1 MNAIQTIIPLA
12 QELYWL
18 KQVVSTR
25 LEFFIGSNP
34 EKKGTSYLPPPKLE
48 NAENPYVQFALE
60 YELSPQ
66 ERFIL
71 MLAFAPHIQPG
82 LLEQLFADYLKQD
95 GMYPEI
101 GGIRGEKSRNFM
113 PTGQT
118 ALFLLAGSH
127 LDKRLQNESLFSGE
141 SRLFKEQ
148 ILFLEEMK
156 GGEPKLSGKLLIHPE
171 YVELFK
177 TGKTSRPM
185 MSSQFPAEY
194 IQTSLDW
201 EDLVLPK
208 STMKQVG
215 ELHRW
220 IRHQETLMNQW
231 KMKGKL
237 KPGYRTLFYGPPGT
251 GKTLTATLL
260 GKATGKD
267 VFRIDLSMVVSK
279 YIGETEQ
286 NLARLFNRAENKNWI
301 LFFDEADALFGKR
314 TDVRDAHDKYANQ
327 EVSYL
332 LQRIETFNGLTILAS
347 NYKDNI
353 DDAFTRRFQSLIYF
367 PMPKAVERLQL
378 WKKAF
383 PSQVDTSQIDFNRLA
398 NQFELT
404 GANIMNIVQF
414 VCLQILDLETTIL
427 PPDLLRKAIFRE
439 YGKEGKL
446 V

>member
-1 MNAIQTIIPLA
+1 MTNIQTIIPLA
-12 QELYWL
+12 QELQWL

-25 LEFFIGSNP
+25 LKFFIGSNP

-48 NAENPYVQFALE
+48 NEENPYVKFAVE
-60 YELSPQ
+60 YGLSAQ

-82 LLEQLFADYLKQD
+82 LLEQLFSDYLKKD

-127 LDKRLQNESLFSGE
+127 LDKRLQNEALFSSE

-156 GGEPKLSGKLLIHPE
+156 DGEPKLSGKLLIHPE

-177 TGKTSRPM
+177 TGKTSRPI
-185 MSSQFPAEY
+185 MSGQFPAEY
-194 IQTSLDW
+194 IETSLTW
-201 EDLVLPK
+201 EDLVLPQ
-208 STMKQVG
+208 STMKQVE

-220 IRHQETLMNQW
+220 IRHQETLMNHW

-237 KPGYRTLFYGPPGT
+237 KPGYRTLFYGAPGT

-260 GKATGKD
+260 GRATGKD

-286 NLARLFNRAENKNWI
+286 NLARLFDRAENKNWI

-367 PMPKAVERLQL
+367 PMPKTAERLLL
-378 WKKAF
+378 WKKSF
-383 PSQVDTSQIDFNRLA
+383 PSQVDTSQIDFNHLA
-398 NQFELT
+398 SQFELT

-414 VCLQILDLETTIL
+414 VCLQILDMETTIL
-427 PPDLLRKAIFRE
+427 APELLRKAIFRE

-446 V
+446 I